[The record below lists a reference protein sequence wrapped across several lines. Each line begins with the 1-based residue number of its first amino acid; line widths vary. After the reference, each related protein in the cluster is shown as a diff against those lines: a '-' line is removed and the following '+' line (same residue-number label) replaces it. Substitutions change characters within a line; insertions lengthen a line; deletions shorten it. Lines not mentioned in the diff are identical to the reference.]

1 MLAGSLQSNMI
12 RLEED
17 KDKVEQE
24 VMRLT
29 RELELLQA
37 TVSKSQRDRENMQSE
52 MDTLLD
58 RINKLSDM
66 LDKSRVKFKINH

>member
-1 MLAGSLQSNMI
+1 MI